1 MTGRA
6 GGIMRKLMDLVAGE
20 EDGVPFINDVTLTTD
35 SVTFQRLDEGK
46 FVDGRFERNIR
57 IDQPTHLRGDGSMHA
72 HIYGRKGNQLVVV
85 NANGTGS
92 HGSKGR
98 LHPRDADAL
107 AKQGFNIR
115 ADRIVEWWVVPDL
128 GPEILYG

>member
-1 MTGRA
+1 
-6 GGIMRKLMDLVAGE
+6 
-20 EDGVPFINDVTLTTD
+20 
-35 SVTFQRLDEGK
+35 
-46 FVDGRFERNIR
+46 
-57 IDQPTHLRGDGSMHA
+57 MHA
-72 HIYGRKGNQLVVV
+72 HVYGRKGGQLAVV